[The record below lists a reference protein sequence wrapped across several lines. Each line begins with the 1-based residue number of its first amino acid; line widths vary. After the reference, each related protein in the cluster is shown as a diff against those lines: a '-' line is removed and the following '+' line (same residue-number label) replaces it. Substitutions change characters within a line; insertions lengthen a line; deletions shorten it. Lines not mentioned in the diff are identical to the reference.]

1 VSVAYER
8 NDEVPRGLGD
18 FQRRSNRDEIRR
30 NERDQRSNSWES
42 TPRNDA
48 PSMRVPNVGW
58 ESTPR
63 DSSGAGGW
71 GGARNR
77 QWDAPTPR
85 VSRDGGADEDG
96 PGITEREWEEEQT
109 RLDRD
114 WYMTGEEGALAGEED
129 FKSLAQFEDLEHLK
143 QSENAAKQTVRLFS
157 SIPRILL
164 TQMAETCICTA
175 SAIQ

>member
-18 FQRRSNRDEIRR
+18 FQRRANRDEIRR
-30 NERDQRSNSWES
+30 NERDQRSNSWDS

-63 DSSGAGGW
+63 DSSGAGSW

-96 PGITEREWEEEQT
+96 RGITEREWEEEQT
-109 RLDRD
+109 RLDHD
-114 WYMTGEEGALAGEED
+114 WYTTSESGALAGDED
-129 FKSLAQFEDLEHLK
+129 FALLAQFEALELHQ
-143 QSENAAKQTVRLFS
+143 QSKTAAKQTVRSFS
-157 SIPRILL
+157 YIPRIF
-164 TQMAETCICTA
+164 
-175 SAIQ
+175 

>member
-1 VSVAYER
+1 MSIAYER

-30 NERDQRSNSWES
+30 NERDQRSNSWKS
-42 TPRNDA
+42 TSRNDV
-48 PSMRVPNVGW
+48 PSMRVPNVDW

-63 DSSGAGGW
+63 DSSARGDW

-96 PGITEREWEEEQT
+96 PGITGREWEEEQT

-114 WYMTGEEGALAGEED
+114 WYTTSEDGALAGEED
-129 FKSLAQFEDLEHLK
+129 FALLAQFAALELH
-143 QSENAAKQTVRLFS
+143 QQRENAAKQTVRSFAY
-157 SIPRILL
+157 IPRILL
-164 TQMAETCICTA
+164 TRPAETRICKA
-175 SAIQ
+175 STI